1 MAKDIF
7 QKDTAPIKSPITADK
22 CTITIGGTT
31 IADAIQFQATYGQSI
46 THRRAI
52 GNKSVIIYGSMPRGQ
67 ISIARLI
74 ADGSSNLL
82 SSDIFTCTGGTI
94 SFKGTSCDGGST
106 VNYVARGCMASNF
119 SISAN
124 ADDLT
129 VLDNIVIEFVE
140 LSQN

>member
-22 CTITIGGTT
+22 CTVTIGGTVV
-31 IADAIQFQATYGQSI
+31 ADAIQFQATYGQNI

-52 GNKSVIIYGSMPRGQ
+52 GNKSVIVYGSMPRGQ

-74 ADGSSNLL
+74 AEGSSNIL
-82 SSDIFTCTGGTI
+82 SSDIFSCTGGTI
-94 SFKGTSCDGGST
+94 SFKGTSCDTNSS
-106 VNYVARGCMASNF
+106 VNYVFRGCLVSNF

-129 VLDNIVIEFVE
+129 VIDNIVIEFVE
-140 LSQN
+140 ASEQ